1 MITTSKNPH
10 RWDKIIVTAIMVS
23 MFVLLAVL
31 KYLASNG

>member
-31 KYLASNG
+31 KYLAKDG